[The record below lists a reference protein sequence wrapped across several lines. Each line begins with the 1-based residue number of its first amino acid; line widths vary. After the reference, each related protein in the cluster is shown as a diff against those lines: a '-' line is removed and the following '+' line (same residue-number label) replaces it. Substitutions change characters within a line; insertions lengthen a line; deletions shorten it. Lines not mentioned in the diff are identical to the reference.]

1 MTAPT
6 ALRGNVVAGRPDT
19 SPAPRRSPR
28 AGLQL
33 TVSLTLITVIVAAA
47 VLAQWVAP
55 YGPLDGDPS
64 KKYLPVGAEGHLL
77 GTDELGRDL
86 LSRVIYGAR
95 TSLLLSV
102 ASVAGAT
109 VVGTVVG
116 LLAAFTGPRISAV
129 IMRATDVAFAFP
141 VILVAIALAALLGT
155 GKSVVV
161 IAVIIAVTPYVTRI
175 VFSEAKTQRELE
187 YVEAARSLG
196 ARRADIIFREVFP
209 NISAPVVVYATGL
222 VGTMI
227 VFSASLSAVGI
238 GVQPPEADWGQ
249 MIASGAKVVISGNMH
264 VAVVPGLAVL
274 VTSLAFTWLGDALND
289 RFHTRTR
296 GDAR

>member
-6 ALRGNVVAGRPDT
+6 ALRGNAATSRPGT

-47 VLAQWVAP
+47 VLASWVAP

-64 KKYLPVGAEGHLL
+64 KKYLPVGADGHLL